1 MAEQP
6 KVSEVQEVPEEQHAK
21 EAFDKNVSRLTKQ
34 VKETY
39 KRAFFDLL
47 EQKVAALPPDYEWLT
62 RLYGEIRTKLI
73 SLLREGSQLRNEI
86 EESMDCDFF
95 KQLISHNVF
104 SPDNFYGLIRYVFE
118 KCKQLG
124 SPARD
129 AETDAKLKEIVDF
142 VDSGDATFATL
153 VPLFIKNANE
163 CLDTIYEDV
172 QAVSE
177 KFKNKK

>member
-1 MAEQP
+1 MESEQI
-6 KVSEVQEVPEEQHAK
+6 KNTVEEQQSK

-34 VKETY
+34 VKDTY

-47 EQKVAALPPDYEWLT
+47 EQKVATNPPDYEWLT

-104 SPDNFYGLIRYVFE
+104 SPENFYALIRYVFE

-129 AETDAKLKEIVDF
+129 TETDAKLQEIVDF

-172 QAVSE
+172 QALSE
-177 KFKNKK
+177 RFKKKK

>member
-1 MAEQP
+1 MEGS
-6 KVSEVQEVPEEQHAK
+6 KRETMTEEEKKAK
-21 EAFDKNVSRLTKQ
+21 AGFDRNVNRLTTQ
-34 VKETY
+34 VRETY

-47 EQKVAALPPDYEWLT
+47 QEKVAANPPDFEWLT

-73 SLLREGSQLRNEI
+73 TLLREGSQLRLEI

-95 KQLISHNVF
+95 KQLISNNVF
-104 SPDNFYGLIRYVFE
+104 SPEDFYTLIRYVFE

-153 VPLFIKNANE
+153 VPMFIKNANE
-163 CLDTIYEDV
+163 CLDTVYEDIK
-172 QAVSE
+172 ALSE
-177 KFKNKK
+177 RFKNRK

>member
-1 MAEQP
+1 MEGS
-6 KVSEVQEVPEEQHAK
+6 KTETMTEEEKKAK
-21 EAFDKNVSRLTKQ
+21 AGFDRNVNRLTTQ
-34 VKETY
+34 VRETY

-47 EQKVAALPPDYEWLT
+47 QEKVAANPPDFEWLT

-73 SLLREGSQLRNEI
+73 SLLRVGSPLRVEI

-95 KQLISHNVF
+95 KQLISNNVF
-104 SPDNFYGLIRYVFE
+104 SPEDFYTLIRYVFE

-153 VPLFIKNANE
+153 VPMFIKNANE
-163 CLDTIYEDV
+163 CLDTVYEDIK
-172 QAVSE
+172 ALSE
-177 KFKNKK
+177 RFKNRK

>member
-1 MAEQP
+1 MESEQ
-6 KVSEVQEVPEEQHAK
+6 KTSVTEEQQSK
-21 EAFDKNVSRLTKQ
+21 EAFDRNVNRLTDQ

-47 EQKVAALPPDYEWLT
+47 EQKVATNPPDYEWLT

-73 SLLREGSQLRNEI
+73 SLLRKGSQLRNEI

-104 SPDNFYGLIRYVFE
+104 SPENFYTLIRYVFE

-129 AETDAKLKEIVDF
+129 AETDAKLQEIVDF

-163 CLDTIYEDV
+163 CLDTIYEDI
-172 QAVSE
+172 QALSE
-177 KFKNKK
+177 RFKKRSK

>member
-1 MAEQP
+1 MESEQI
-6 KVSEVQEVPEEQHAK
+6 KSTVEEQQSK
-21 EAFDKNVSRLTKQ
+21 EAFDKNVSRLTNQ
-34 VKETY
+34 VKDTY

-47 EQKVAALPPDYEWLT
+47 EEKVGASPPDYEWLT
-62 RLYGEIRTKLI
+62 RLYGEIRSKLI
-73 SLLREGSQLRNEI
+73 ALLREGSQLRVEI

-104 SPDNFYGLIRYVFE
+104 SPENFYALIRYVFE

-129 AETDAKLKEIVDF
+129 TETDAKLQEIVDF

-172 QAVSE
+172 QALSE
-177 KFKNKK
+177 RFKKKK

>member
-1 MAEQP
+1 MASQQSMN
-6 KVSEVQEVPEEQHAK
+6 KQSSK
-21 EAFDKNVSRLTKQ
+21 KAFDNNVSRLTEQ

-47 EQKVAALPPDYEWLT
+47 EQKVAANPPDYEWLT
-62 RLYGEIRTKLI
+62 KLYVEIKTKLT

-86 EESMDCDFF
+86 EESMDGDFF
-95 KQLISHNVF
+95 KQLISNNVF
-104 SPDNFYGLIRYVFE
+104 SPENFYTLIRYVFE

-129 AETDAKLKEIVDF
+129 TETDAKLKEIVDF
-142 VDSGDATFATL
+142 VDSGEATFATL

-163 CLDTIYEDV
+163 CLDKIYEDI
-172 QAVSE
+172 QALSD
-177 KFKNKK
+177 KFKK

>member
-1 MAEQP
+1 MESEQN
-6 KVSEVQEVPEEQHAK
+6 VAEEQQSK

-39 KRAFFDLL
+39 KKAFFDLL

-73 SLLREGSQLRNEI
+73 ALLREGSQLRNEI

-104 SPDNFYGLIRYVFE
+104 SPDNFYALIRYVFE

-124 SPARD
+124 
-129 AETDAKLKEIVDF
+129 K
-142 VDSGDATFATL
+142 
-153 VPLFIKNANE
+153 
-163 CLDTIYEDV
+163 
-172 QAVSE
+172 
-177 KFKNKK
+177 

>member
-1 MAEQP
+1 MESEQKTSVAEDQ
-6 KVSEVQEVPEEQHAK
+6 SK
-21 EAFDKNVSRLTKQ
+21 EAFDKNVDRLTKQ

-47 EQKVAALPPDYEWLT
+47 EQKVAADTPDYEWLT

-95 KQLISHNVF
+95 KQLISHDVF
-104 SPDNFYGLIRYVFE
+104 SPENFYALIRYVFE

-172 QAVSE
+172 QAVSD
-177 KFKNKK
+177 KFKKK

>member
-1 MAEQP
+1 MESEQKP
-6 KVSEVQEVPEEQHAK
+6 AEEQSK

-34 VKETY
+34 VKDTY

-47 EQKVAALPPDYEWLT
+47 EQKVAASPPDYEWLT

-73 SLLREGSQLRNEI
+73 ALLREGSQLRNEI

-104 SPDNFYGLIRYVFE
+104 SPENFYALIRYVFE

-129 AETDAKLKEIVDF
+129 AEVDTKLQEIVDF

-177 KFKNKK
+177 RFKKKK

>member
-1 MAEQP
+1 MEQTNST
-6 KVSEVQEVPEEQHAK
+6 VEEQSK
-21 EAFDKNVSRLTKQ
+21 EAFDKNVNRLTEQ

-47 EQKVAALPPDYEWLT
+47 EEKVGASPPDYEWLT

-73 SLLREGSQLRNEI
+73 ALLREGSQLRNEI

-104 SPDNFYGLIRYVFE
+104 SPENFYVLIRYVFE

-129 AETDAKLKEIVDF
+129 AEVDIKLQEIVDF

-163 CLDTIYEDV
+163 CLDAIYEDV
-172 QAVSE
+172 QALSE
-177 KFKNKK
+177 RFKKKK

>member
-1 MAEQP
+1 MAEEQ
-6 KVSEVQEVPEEQHAK
+6 KVSTGEEAAEEQRVK
-21 EAFDKNVSRLTKQ
+21 EAFDKNVNRLTKQ

-47 EQKVAALPPDYEWLT
+47 EQKVADNPPDYEWLT
-62 RLYGEIRTKLI
+62 RLYGEIRMKLV

-86 EESMDCDFF
+86 EESMDSEFF
-95 KQLISHNVF
+95 HQLVSNNVF
-104 SPDNFYGLIRYVFE
+104 SPEDFYKLIRYVFE

-129 AETDAKLKEIVDF
+129 AETDAKLQEIVDF

-153 VPLFIKNANE
+153 VPMFIKNANE

-172 QAVSE
+172 QVLSE
-177 KFKNKK
+177 RFKKKK

>member
-1 MAEQP
+1 MEGT
-6 KVSEVQEVPEEQHAK
+6 KTETMTEEEKKAK
-21 EAFDKNVSRLTKQ
+21 AGFDRNVNRLTTQ
-34 VKETY
+34 VRETY

-47 EQKVAALPPDYEWLT
+47 QEKVGANPPDFEWLT

-73 SLLREGSQLRNEI
+73 SLLRVGSPLRVEI

-95 KQLISHNVF
+95 KQLISNNVF
-104 SPDNFYGLIRYVFE
+104 SPEDFYTLIRYVFE

-153 VPLFIKNANE
+153 VPMFIKNANE
-163 CLDTIYEDV
+163 CLDTIYEDI
-172 QAVSE
+172 QALSN

>member
-1 MAEQP
+1 MESEQI
-6 KVSEVQEVPEEQHAK
+6 KSTVEEQQSK
-21 EAFDKNVSRLTKQ
+21 EAFDKNVSRLTNQ
-34 VKETY
+34 VKDTY

-47 EQKVAALPPDYEWLT
+47 EEKVGASPPDYEWLT

-73 SLLREGSQLRNEI
+73 ALLREGSQLRNEI

-104 SPDNFYGLIRYVFE
+104 SPENFYVLIRYVFE

-129 AETDAKLKEIVDF
+129 AEVDIKLQEIVDF

-163 CLDTIYEDV
+163 CLDAIYEDV
-172 QAVSE
+172 QALSE
-177 KFKNKK
+177 RFKKKK

>member
-1 MAEQP
+1 MESEQT
-6 KVSEVQEVPEEQHAK
+6 KSMVEEQQSK

-47 EQKVAALPPDYEWLT
+47 EQKVAANPPDYEWLT
-62 RLYGEIRTKLI
+62 RLYGEIKTKLV
-73 SLLREGSQLRNEI
+73 SLLREGSKLRNEI

-95 KQLISHNVF
+95 TQLISHNVF
-104 SPDNFYGLIRYVFE
+104 SPENFYALIRYVFE

-172 QAVSE
+172 QAVSD
-177 KFKNKK
+177 KFKKK

>member
-1 MAEQP
+1 MEGSKTETMAE
-6 KVSEVQEVPEEQHAK
+6 EEKKAK
-21 EAFDKNVSRLTKQ
+21 AGFDRNVNRLTTQ
-34 VKETY
+34 VRETY

-47 EQKVAALPPDYEWLT
+47 QEKVAANPPDFEWLT

-73 SLLREGSQLRNEI
+73 SLLRVGSPLRVEI

-95 KQLISHNVF
+95 KQLISNNVF
-104 SPDNFYGLIRYVFE
+104 SPEDFYTLIRYVFE

-142 VDSGDATFATL
+142 VDSGEATFATL
-153 VPLFIKNANE
+153 VPMFIKNANE
-163 CLDTIYEDV
+163 CLDTVYEDIK
-172 QAVSE
+172 ALSE
-177 KFKNKK
+177 RFKNRK

>member
-1 MAEQP
+1 MESEQ
-6 KVSEVQEVPEEQHAK
+6 KTSVVEEQQSK

-39 KRAFFDLL
+39 KKAFFDLL

-73 SLLREGSQLRNEI
+73 ALLREGSQLRNEI

-104 SPDNFYGLIRYVFE
+104 SPDNFYALIRYVFE

-172 QAVSE
+172 QAVSD
-177 KFKNKK
+177 KFKKK

>member
-1 MAEQP
+1 MEQT
-6 KVSEVQEVPEEQHAK
+6 KSTVEEQSK

-47 EQKVAALPPDYEWLT
+47 EEKVGASPPDYERLT

-73 SLLREGSQLRNEI
+73 APLREGSQLRNEI

-104 SPDNFYGLIRYVFE
+104 SPENFYALIRYVFE

-129 AETDAKLKEIVDF
+129 AETDAKLQEIVDF

-153 VPLFIKNANE
+153 VPLFIKNSNE
-163 CLDTIYEDV
+163 CLDTIYKDV

-177 KFKNKK
+177 RFKKKK

>member
-1 MAEQP
+1 MEGS
-6 KVSEVQEVPEEQHAK
+6 KRETMTEEEKKAK
-21 EAFDKNVSRLTKQ
+21 AGFDRNVNRLTTQ
-34 VKETY
+34 VRETY

-47 EQKVAALPPDYEWLT
+47 QEKVAANPPDFEWLT

-73 SLLREGSQLRNEI
+73 SLLREGSQLRLEI

-95 KQLISHNVF
+95 KQLISNNVF
-104 SPDNFYGLIRYVFE
+104 SPEDFYTLIRYVFE

-142 VDSGDATFATL
+142 VDSGEATFATL
-153 VPLFIKNANE
+153 VPMFIKNANE
-163 CLDTIYEDV
+163 CLDTVYEDIK
-172 QAVSE
+172 ALSE
-177 KFKNKK
+177 RFKNRK

>member
-1 MAEQP
+1 MEGT
-6 KVSEVQEVPEEQHAK
+6 KTETMTEEEKKAK
-21 EAFDKNVSRLTKQ
+21 AGFDRNVNRLTTQ
-34 VKETY
+34 VRETY

-47 EQKVAALPPDYEWLT
+47 QEKVAANPPDFEWLT
-62 RLYGEIRTKLI
+62 RLYGEIRSKLI
-73 SLLREGSQLRNEI
+73 ALLREGAQLRVEI
-86 EESMDCDFF
+86 EETMDCYFF

-104 SPDNFYGLIRYVFE
+104 SPENFYALIRYVFE

-129 AETDAKLKEIVDF
+129 TETDAKLQEIVDF

-163 CLDTIYEDV
+163 VKI
-172 QAVSE
+172 
-177 KFKNKK
+177 

>member
-1 MAEQP
+1 MESS
-6 KVSEVQEVPEEQHAK
+6 KTETMTEEEKKAK
-21 EAFDKNVSRLTKQ
+21 AGFDRNVNRLTTQ

-47 EQKVAALPPDYEWLT
+47 QEKVAANPPDFEWLT

-73 SLLREGSQLRNEI
+73 TLLRVGSPLRVEI
-86 EESMDCDFF
+86 EQSMDCDFF
-95 KQLISHNVF
+95 KQLISNNVF
-104 SPDNFYGLIRYVFE
+104 SPEDFYTLIRYVFE

-153 VPLFIKNANE
+153 VPMFIKNANE
-163 CLDTIYEDV
+163 CLDTVYEDIK
-172 QAVSE
+172 ALSE
-177 KFKNKK
+177 RFKNRK